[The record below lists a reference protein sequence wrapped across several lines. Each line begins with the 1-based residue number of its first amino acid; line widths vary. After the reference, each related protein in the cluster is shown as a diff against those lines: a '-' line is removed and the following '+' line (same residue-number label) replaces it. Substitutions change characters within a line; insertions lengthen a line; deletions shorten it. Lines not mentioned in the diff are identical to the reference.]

1 MTDIFQRLVT
11 TVENAQFAIYQYNP
25 APEDTIN
32 NGTDLYNVSR
42 QQGGEN
48 AIESLRAAAYNA
60 MMNPSAK
67 AAFQRGDLDVEAY
80 FNMQYKGTV
89 DMALHIVAD
98 TLGLNE
104 DDYVGGGA
112 FEQAGAMMDAAAE
125 QLSAA
130 KEFRKQF
137 RANQPGYPEAVARLE
152 EAKRAV
158 RSVELA
164 YPSFRDIELTIMMYI
179 FHYLA
184 GYGDGT
190 NWKIKVAIVDGII
203 DGIQSRSINTR
214 DVYNVGA
221 AKNFH
226 PAMIAEVAFGNI
238 VEGPR
243 SYVDEDSE
251 VVDLQPGETSYIG
264 DPNDVE
270 FRYNQI
276 IQWMSSARRPNGR
289 NDDIYIARQKIPDD
303 VWDGYKEQVIQR
315 YQKAVK
321 LINDQVNVWDEAS
334 YQAAK
339 AKAAEEARKDEEFL
353 DTEEDIKLEDLNDKQ
368 IDEYEKFYNQV
379 DDDEDLEDI
388 SEEQTMRDLAAYAK
402 QIEKAKQDELTRGQ
416 FRAFRDDI
424 EEASEDEDD
433 DMGDLTEEQI
443 QMYKQAL
450 EGTPDQ

>member
-1 MTDIFQRLVT
+1 
-11 TVENAQFAIYQYNP
+11 
-25 APEDTIN
+25 
-32 NGTDLYNVSR
+32 
-42 QQGGEN
+42 
-48 AIESLRAAAYNA
+48 
-60 MMNPSAK
+60 
-67 AAFQRGDLDVEAY
+67 
-80 FNMQYKGTV
+80 
-89 DMALHIVAD
+89 
-98 TLGLNE
+98 
-104 DDYVGGGA
+104 
-112 FEQAGAMMDAAAE
+112 MMDAAAE

-203 DGIQSRSINTR
+203 DGIQSHSINTR

-315 YQKAVK
+315 YQKALK

-353 DTEEDIKLEDLNDKQ
+353 DTEEDIKLEDLNDRQ

-379 DDDEDLEDI
+379 DDDEDLYSV